1 MTKMHFSITINAP
14 KAKVWSTMLDDAT
27 CRVWTEAF
35 TSGSHYVGDWSKGS
49 KILFLG
55 PDPITGKPGGMVS
68 RIKGARF
75 HNDFL
80 DKGFVFAEEH
90 FKKVSE
96 KTGYSI
102 PVPEDIIN
110 TFGYKELEKGNVQE
124 AIEFFKRNIRQNP
137 NSANAFD
144 SIAEGYEKAGMWKE
158 AIVSSEKAVELAK
171 RYNSSNLGYFI
182 EHARK
187 IKNRNAVKSEKQN

>member
-1 MTKMHFSITINAP
+1 M
-14 KAKVWSTMLDDAT
+14 
-27 CRVWTEAF
+27 
-35 TSGSHYVGDWSKGS
+35 
-49 KILFLG
+49 
-55 PDPITGKPGGMVS
+55 
-68 RIKGARF
+68 
-75 HNDFL
+75 
-80 DKGFVFAEEH
+80 
-90 FKKVSE
+90 
-96 KTGYSI
+96 
-102 PVPEDIIN
+102 PEDIID

-171 RYNSSNLGYFI
+171 RYNFSNLGYFI

-187 IKNRNAVKSEKQN
+187 IKNRNTEKSEKQN